1 MGALQRQRCTFTS
14 VPFPIVD
21 NDWHQ
26 KNQRLYGSSKD
37 FELDTTV
44 YIKESTFDKTVSCVT
59 IVLGI
64 GMLVGPL
71 WWLQHLSAQSV
82 EARLAVITGFL
93 IAFTILLSIVTM
105 ARPFEMLAGTAAYGA
120 VLVIFMQK
128 NTGT

>member
-44 YIKESTFDKTVSCVT
+44 YIKESAFDKTVSCVT